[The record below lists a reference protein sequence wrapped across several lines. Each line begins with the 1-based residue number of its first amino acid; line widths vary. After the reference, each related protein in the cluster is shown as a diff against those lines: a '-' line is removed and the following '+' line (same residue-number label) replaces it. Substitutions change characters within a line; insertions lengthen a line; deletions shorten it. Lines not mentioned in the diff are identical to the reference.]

1 MNETRYSNLIAYGLV
16 IGLVIG
22 LILDMYQINVFG
34 ELVKARP
41 DNQTFAR
48 KFFLCLTNFV
58 FFDRLQI
65 VEFFQ

>member
-34 ELVKARP
+34 EPGLAV
-41 DNQTFAR
+41 
-48 KFFLCLTNFV
+48 V
-58 FFDRLQI
+58 FMPVIGLLAGAIFSALSSKRS
-65 VEFFQ
+65 ETE